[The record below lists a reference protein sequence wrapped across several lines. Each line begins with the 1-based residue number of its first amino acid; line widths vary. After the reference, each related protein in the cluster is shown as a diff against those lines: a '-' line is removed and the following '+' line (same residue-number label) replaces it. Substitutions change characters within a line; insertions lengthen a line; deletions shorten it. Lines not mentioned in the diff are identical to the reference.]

1 MTRAKL
7 LKYSMYSSGKSEE
20 TTIGQRVSKK
30 RMHCASLCCM
40 AIELKG
46 FMLSILGKIK
56 EGDVL
61 MLTVVVSLCI
71 GLFQIVYLLWQSV
84 YHHGPL
90 YCQ

>member
-1 MTRAKL
+1 
-7 LKYSMYSSGKSEE
+7 
-20 TTIGQRVSKK
+20 
-30 RMHCASLCCM
+30 M

-46 FMLSILGKIK
+46 FVLSISGKMK

-61 MLTVVVSLCI
+61 MLTVVVSLLYRLVSDCI
-71 GLFQIVYLLWQSV
+71 FLWESV